1 MEIAIIPKCKQ
12 LTLENGYHF
21 WQILVAICFFPLGL
35 IALDLDK
42 KETVCNHCG
51 YRFQT

>member
-1 MEIAIIPKCKQ
+1 MKNVYCPKCKN
-12 LTLENGYHF
+12 LTPEKGYKV

-42 KETVCNHCG
+42 KVTVCKHCG
-51 YRFQT
+51 YAFQT